1 MLLKGE
7 WEIKEAYMNG
17 GSTNQMAQLFSD
29 FDQSGKYLTYFMDEG
44 LMKSEYYIDAELIEE
59 SFGSWELQN
68 HDLIHIKMDEFV
80 DGEFQIEI
88 IDQEYFKLFSAH
100 NNVSFYN
107 IGYSSMELTLER
119 N

>member
-1 MLLKGE
+1 
-7 WEIKEAYMNG
+7 
-17 GSTNQMAQLFSD
+17 
-29 FDQSGKYLTYFMDEG
+29 
-44 LMKSEYYIDAELIEE
+44 
-59 SFGSWELQN
+59 
-68 HDLIHIKMDEFV
+68 MDEFV

-88 IDQEYFKLFSAH
+88 IDQEHFKLFSAH